1 VFQDLFLPNL
11 AIFVLGLGAAL
22 FWLRT
27 GMVRRGMM
35 LMALLVTAADIALVA
50 RFVNENR
57 GLSFV
62 AALVALQ
69 VCALG
74 SSGWLLFKLSRRR
87 WGADSRQRDQ
97 LLNAAFKHYLR
108 DELRPAGDL
117 FRRLRAADPWDVA
130 ATIGLANVCRRQ
142 GSVARARSLYR
153 RARRLDRRSR
163 RYGDLIAEQ
172 LRRCQQRRGRPAG
185 LTSDVAGDAAAEPGP
200 LLE

>member
-1 VFQDLFLPNL
+1 MVEEAEWNVAVPRSPGPQVPHSRAAAWRLRHRQRSLHRVFQDLFLPNL

-117 FRRLRAADPWDVA
+117 FRRLRAAEK
-130 ATIGLANVCRRQ
+130 I
-142 GSVARARSLYR
+142 
-153 RARRLDRRSR
+153 
-163 RYGDLIAEQ
+163 
-172 LRRCQQRRGRPAG
+172 
-185 LTSDVAGDAAAEPGP
+185 
-200 LLE
+200 